1 MIKESTTILQI
12 LEFHLKIIKFNEL
25 KIQSIQKIHFLVFL
39 SILKYVKI
47 IKSFNLFV
55 TNEIS
60 STIFPR
66 NDLSSQK
73 FLFVNLSS
81 CKLVKRLL
89 LKHIRL

>member
-25 KIQSIQKIHFLVFL
+25 KIQNFLVFL